1 MQLEEFPLEDQI
13 KGTVSSMS
21 SDNVVTLVY
30 KPSGSFEGLDIYAS
44 YNEVFLKKYD
54 FRVIQ
59 NYCDTDI
66 LTC

>member
-30 KPSGSFEGLDIYAS
+30 KPSGSFEGHAS
-44 YNEVFLKKYD
+44 YNEVFLKNM
-54 FRVIQ
+54 ISE
-59 NYCDTDI
+59 
-66 LTC
+66 

>member
-44 YNEVFLKKYD
+44 YNEVFLKNMISEY
-54 FRVIQ
+54 FRITVTLIF
-59 NYCDTDI
+59 
-66 LTC
+66 